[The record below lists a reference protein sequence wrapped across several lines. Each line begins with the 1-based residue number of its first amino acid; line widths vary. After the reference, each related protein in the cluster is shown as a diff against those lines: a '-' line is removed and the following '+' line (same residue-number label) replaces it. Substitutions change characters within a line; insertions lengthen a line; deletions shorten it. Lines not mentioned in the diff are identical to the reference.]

1 MFGNDIFT
9 RVKRSENK
17 KMAEIAQFLHEND
30 LSVDTTVEVF
40 ITVTRDEKLIACG
53 GIAGRY
59 PSVCNC
65 GDGAIADV
73 IYKKIP
79 EILANLP

>member
-53 GIAGRY
+53 EL
-59 PSVCNC
+59 
-65 GDGAIADV
+65 
-73 IYKKIP
+73 P
-79 EILANLP
+79 EILLNALLSVNPSAVKDWR

>member
-40 ITVTRDEKLIACG
+40 ITVTRDESLSRA
-53 GIAGRY
+53 
-59 PSVCNC
+59 VEL
-65 GDGAIADV
+65 
-73 IYKKIP
+73 P
-79 EILANLP
+79 EILLNALLSVNPSAVKDWR

>member
-30 LSVDTTVEVF
+30 LE
-40 ITVTRDEKLIACG
+40 L
-53 GIAGRY
+53 
-59 PSVCNC
+59 
-65 GDGAIADV
+65 
-73 IYKKIP
+73 P
-79 EILANLP
+79 EILLNALLSVNPFAVKDWR

>member
-40 ITVTRDEKLIACG
+40 ITVTRDESLSRA
-53 GIAGRY
+53 
-59 PSVCNC
+59 VEL
-65 GDGAIADV
+65 
-73 IYKKIP
+73 P
-79 EILANLP
+79 EILLNALLSVNPFAVKDWR

>member
-1 MFGNDIFT
+1 MFGNDICT

-40 ITVTRDEKLIACG
+40 ITVTRDEKRCSAS
-53 GIAGRY
+53 AVFPR
-59 PSVCNC
+59 
-65 GDGAIADV
+65 
-73 IYKKIP
+73 
-79 EILANLP
+79 

>member
-40 ITVTRDEKLIACG
+40 ITVTRDEKLA
-53 GIAGRY
+53 
-59 PSVCNC
+59 VEL
-65 GDGAIADV
+65 
-73 IYKKIP
+73 P
-79 EILANLP
+79 EILLNALLSVNPFAVKDWR

>member
-30 LSVDTTVEVF
+30 LSVEVM
-40 ITVTRDEKLIACG
+40 
-53 GIAGRY
+53 
-59 PSVCNC
+59 
-65 GDGAIADV
+65 
-73 IYKKIP
+73 
-79 EILANLP
+79 LPTY

>member
-40 ITVTRDEKLIACG
+40 ITVTREI
-53 GIAGRY
+53 GRA
-59 PSVCNC
+59 SCRERV
-65 GDGAIADV
+65 
-73 IYKKIP
+73 
-79 EILANLP
+79 